1 MRVNVVVNQIPH
13 LSETFLVTWMQ
24 QLVLK
29 GYEVRVLVNEKWFLD
44 GNDRKRFLKGIKYH
58 SKLNLFIYL
67 KGIFHRLKF
76 ESYKSA
82 FKAQFLSLGN
92 PNWVH
97 FCYSAIGV
105 AYTTEIPV
113 LQKRGARF
121 MVSCRGTSD
130 NIKPYIVQGRKE
142 KLEQLFGSIDS
153 VHCVSQEMANRMM
166 SDFGLEPFKAF
177 VNRPAIDLQRFTI
190 QIIPRNTEKKIIVS
204 TGRLE
209 YVKGFPFALLAIKE
223 LIEKKIDIEYRILGG
238 GKELENLQFS
248 IQRLGL
254 ENVILLMGAKS
265 SAAVIEE
272 VAKADIYLS
281 SSLSEGISN
290 AVLEAM
296 ALGVAVVSTN
306 VGGMQEVVIDNET
319 GKLVDPYSS
328 AAISKAILDIIYDE
342 EKRNLMI
349 KNARNLIEN
358 DFHLGRLGEVFD
370 AEYRRLNV

>member
-1 MRVNVVVNQIPH
+1 MLNQVPQ

-24 QLVLK
+24 QLVQK
-29 GYEVRVLVNEKWFLD
+29 GYEVRVLVIGKWFLD
-44 GNDRKRFLKGIKYH
+44 GNDKKRLLKGIKYH
-58 SKLNLFIYL
+58 SKLKLSIYL
-67 KGIFHRLKF
+67 KGISQRSKF
-76 ESYKSA
+76 KSYKSA
-82 FKAQFLSLGN
+82 FKAQFLNLGN

-97 FCYSAIGV
+97 FSYSAIGV
-105 AYTTEIPV
+105 AYISEIPV
-113 LQKRGARF
+113 LQKQGVRF

-130 NIKPYIVQGRKE
+130 NIKPYIVKGRKE
-142 KLEQLFGSIDS
+142 KLEQLFDCIDS

-166 SDFGLEPFKAF
+166 SDFGLESLKAF
-177 VNRPAIDLQRFTI
+177 VNRPAIDLQRFSVQSIPQKTKKTI
-190 QIIPRNTEKKIIVS
+190 VVS

-223 LIEKKIDIEYRILGG
+223 LNEKSIDIEYRIVGG
-238 GKELENLQFS
+238 GKEMENLQFS

-254 ENVILLMGAKS
+254 EKVVFLLGAKS
-265 SAAVIEE
+265 SAEVIEE

-290 AVLEAM
+290 AALEAM
-296 ALGVAVVSTN
+296 ALGVPVVSTK
-306 VGGMQEVVIDNET
+306 VGGMKEVVIDNET

-328 AAISKAILDIIYDE
+328 AAISNAILEIIDDD
-342 EKRNLMI
+342 EKRKLMI
-349 KNARNLIEN
+349 KNARKLIEN

>member
-1 MRVNVVVNQIPH
+1 MKVNLVLNQVPQ

-24 QLVLK
+24 QLVQK
-29 GYEVRVLVNEKWFLD
+29 GYEVRVLVIGKWFLD
-44 GNDRKRFLKGIKYH
+44 RNDEKHFLKGIKYH
-58 SKLNLFIYL
+58 SKLNLSIYF
-67 KGIFHRLKF
+67 KGIFHRSKF

-97 FCYSAIGV
+97 FSYSAIGV
-105 AYTTEIPV
+105 AYTDEIPL
-113 LQKRGARF
+113 LQKKGVKF

-130 NIKPYIVQGRKE
+130 NIKPYIVKGRKGRLV
-142 KLEQLFGSIDS
+142 KLFGCIDS
-153 VHCVSQEMANRMM
+153 VHCVSQEMANRMIG
-166 SDFGLEPFKAF
+166 DFGLEPSKAF
-177 VNRPAIDLQRFTI
+177 VNRPAVDLKRFTF
-190 QIIPRNTEKKIIVS
+190 QNIPRNTEKKIIVS

-223 LIEKKIDIEYRILGG
+223 LIDNDIEVEYRIVGG

-254 ENVILLMGAKS
+254 GNVVMLLGSKS
-265 SAAVIEE
+265 SAEVIEE
-272 VAKADIYLS
+272 VSKADIYLS

-296 ALGVAVVSTN
+296 ALGIPIVSTN
-306 VGGMQEVVIDNET
+306 VGGMNEVVIDNET
-319 GKLVDPYSS
+319 GKLVEPYSS
-328 AAISKAILDIIYDE
+328 TAISTAILEIMADE
-342 EKRNLMI
+342 VNRNLMI
-349 KNARNLIEN
+349 NNARKLIEN

-370 AEYRRLNV
+370 AEYRRLYV